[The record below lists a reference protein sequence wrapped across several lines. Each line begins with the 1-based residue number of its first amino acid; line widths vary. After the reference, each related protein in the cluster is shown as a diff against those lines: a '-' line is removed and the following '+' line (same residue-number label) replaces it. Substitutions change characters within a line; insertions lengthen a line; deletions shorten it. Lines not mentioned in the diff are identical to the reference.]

1 MVMNITLS
9 KANKVGLGLAVLL
22 AFIDLALYSTDLEI
36 LLSSTLMGA
45 VTLVAVV
52 VHWRRRSQV
61 ASRVVA
67 ASRIVSGAA
76 AVPPFFQGTDA
87 GTALFAALFI
97 LVTVAAVGLSMARQ
111 PAPAEAAPLA

>member
-1 MVMNITLS
+1 MNITLS
-9 KANKVGLGLAVLL
+9 RANKVGLGLAVLL
-22 AFIDLALYSTDLEI
+22 ALIDLALYSTELDV

-52 VHWRRRSQV
+52 VRWRRRSQV
-61 ASRVVA
+61 ALRAVA

-76 AVPPFFQGTDA
+76 AIPPFLRGADA
-87 GTALFAALFI
+87 GTALFAALFV

-111 PAPAEAAPLA
+111 SAR